1 MSQSNLQAKLE
12 ALLFVYGEPVKL
24 KTLSEKLGVT
34 DGVAE
39 AALQALRI
47 ELQSD
52 TRGLAM
58 FSSEDRHSL
67 VTKPEFSEIIQKII
81 KEEFDSELTAASLE
95 TLAIVSYLGP
105 CIRAEIDY
113 IRGVNSSFILRNL
126 AIRGLVERKQDPE
139 RGNAFIY
146 NVSFDFLKHMGV
158 SSVDS
163 LPEHAKYRGLV
174 KSFLKKENEI
184 PQTQS

>member
-1 MSQSNLQAKLE
+1 M
-12 ALLFVYGEPVKL
+12 
-24 KTLSEKLGVT
+24 
-34 DGVAE
+34 
-39 AALQALRI
+39 
-47 ELQSD
+47 
-52 TRGLAM
+52 
-58 FSSEDRHSL
+58 
-67 VTKPEFSEIIQKII
+67 
-81 KEEFDSELTAASLE
+81 
-95 TLAIVSYLGP
+95 
-105 CIRAEIDY
+105 
-113 IRGVNSSFILRNL
+113 
-126 AIRGLVERKQDPE
+126 ERKQDPE

>member
-1 MSQSNLQAKLE
+1 MPQSNLQAKLE

-24 KTLSEKLGVT
+24 KVLSEKLEVT
-34 DGVAE
+34 KSEIE
-39 AALQALRI
+39 AALLALRT

-52 TRGLAM
+52 TRGLAL
-58 FSSEDRHSL
+58 FSSEDKYSL
-67 VTKPEFSEIIQKII
+67 VTKPELSLVIQKII

-105 CIRAEIDY
+105 CNRAEIDY

-126 AIRGLVERKQDPE
+126 TIRGLVERKQDPE

-146 NVSFDFLKHMGV
+146 NVSFDFLKHMGIP
-158 SSVDS
+158 SADS
-163 LPEHAKYRGLV
+163 LPEHAKYRELV

-184 PQTQS
+184 PQAQS